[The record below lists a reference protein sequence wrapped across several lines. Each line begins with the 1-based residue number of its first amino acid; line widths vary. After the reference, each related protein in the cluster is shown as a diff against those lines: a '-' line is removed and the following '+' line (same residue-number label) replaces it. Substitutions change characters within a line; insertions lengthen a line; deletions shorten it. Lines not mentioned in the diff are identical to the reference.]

1 MISLVLVY
9 NAQVGA
15 HGTGADIPPVDEQ
28 VVGLTLVTP
37 AQGTLRLTAAGDGDL
52 FHFARCALGA
62 LGVVGEVT
70 LQAVPSYLLLEEA
83 FVTDAD
89 SIRKHH
95 R

>member
-1 MISLVLVY
+1 M
-9 NAQVGA
+9 QVGA
-15 HGTGADIPPVDEQ
+15 HGTGASIPPVDEQ

-37 AQGTLRLTAAGDGDL
+37 SQGTLRLTPEEDGDL
-52 FHFARCALGA
+52 FYYARCALGA

-83 FVTDAD
+83 FVSDAA